1 MTPGVW
7 AIGLATGALA
17 LGYAANGEW
26 LGGALMILIGALLW
40 IAQRRRWSRS
50 ASLHLAHDS
59 QRAPNLINGTA
70 GLIVFTASAALGLL
84 RGASTFAM
92 LVGTLAALAAWDL
105 DHFERR
111 LRTAQ
116 RVEAQGALIR
126 AHLRRLSIVA
136 GLGLTLGGIA
146 LSVQVEITFGWALL
160 LGLLA
165 FLALSGVI
173 AFGQREREG

>member
-1 MTPGVW
+1 
-7 AIGLATGALA
+7 
-17 LGYAANGEW
+17 
-26 LGGALMILIGALLW
+26 
-40 IAQRRRWSRS
+40 
-50 ASLHLAHDS
+50 
-59 QRAPNLINGTA
+59 
-70 GLIVFTASAALGLL
+70 
-84 RGASTFAM
+84 M